1 MYHIVISISFFI
13 RRIENRSITKVQERN
28 STDTETESSYNALGA
43 ARIQRKITVKSFAGK
58 RDLTTEL
65 SVKKRDVFLEK
76 KKIAFS

>member
-28 STDTETESSYNALGA
+28 STDTESSYNALGA